1 METPQTALSIDPR
14 SGVPFYRQIVD
25 QVLLAIVDGR
35 LKPGDQLPTVRR
47 LAIDLQVNPN
57 TVSRAYRELEIRNVV
72 TTQRGNGTFV
82 STSDRVAVADTAKR
96 MEFLEKFCNEWVA
109 EAGKFGFSLDEL
121 VEALT
126 DRLDDRR

>member
-82 STSDRVAVADTAKR
+82 STSDRVAVADAAKR